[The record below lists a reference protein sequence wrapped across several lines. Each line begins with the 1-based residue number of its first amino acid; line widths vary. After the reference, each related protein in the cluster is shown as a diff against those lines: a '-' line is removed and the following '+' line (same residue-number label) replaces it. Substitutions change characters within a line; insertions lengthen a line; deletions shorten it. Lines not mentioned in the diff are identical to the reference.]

1 MKNSAHIP
9 SSEQNKVIQS
19 TQTLKNVTYTCPKNA
34 IKTMGLMA
42 IDNIQK
48 DKNILFII
56 PDEKTRIS
64 LSDFL
69 ESSGMSDVLLSC
81 KMYENVS
88 HAEIEQ
94 IKKNTIDEKK
104 NIQVN
109 KQSHFEYE
117 RIKSSTN
124 LDFRKKYSDKKD
136 GKTWRNHVDEY
147 AQLEADPKAK
157 LMARYLNSAVCP
169 KNEAALQNI
178 LDVVFEG
185 MNYYAPTFESLE
197 YGVLKNELNLSKL
210 RLDDLNDITYEIF
223 TWKEAATILR
233 DRFLHASK
241 NIEEDFLTAKLKLIQ
256 DLEYQV
262 DFIDFEYGQWKSQ
275 PKKSNTGFLSTIFQN
290 KQSKHEDHIKSIIDK
305 CKSIGNKLQ
314 SLTPSH
320 LSIPSLEADI
330 VSYCEKQKAQLLEL
344 KYNLKATLPEVI
356 KSVNRFNN
364 DHPILTDLETEL
376 SALVEQINTQKILA
390 KPLEI
395 NTLSFSK
402 QVDFIV
408 DLVSR
413 FDRILSEI
421 EHNIQYFQWCDFLD
435 HLQDEEKQII
445 TVLTRFS
452 SSEWPET
459 IKAWYLYHQITT
471 EHLHFSAWSSEDKG
485 QYFSQYNQY
494 IAESIYNTVIDKQAT
509 KADILKSLK
518 NTDPSLHK
526 FLNEKNQKEQ
536 LTWRYIFTHKMP
548 FLSKCYPIIIT
559 DGDDLADMKK
569 VEDLHL
575 VVFNKQDVNAE
586 IMQLFDSITYFWN
599 ENDYQVMPDYRLIIK
614 DETHK
619 PHHLLAT
626 SERLGVVRTISHLL
640 MSTQSLPTV
649 YLMKNTCLL
658 TYTSALINSQIT
670 AALHPLGIK
679 KIYTN
684 DDPLK
689 MLIGALLEAENRIF
703 ILTED
708 HLMHPDHIDSILE
721 QLNIIDQL
729 EHYGCEMLNIS
740 SQEVFVSNDYLS
752 HLIQTIQDAQ
762 VNENKTEKKQL
773 TFEFI

>member
-1 MKNSAHIP
+1 
-9 SSEQNKVIQS
+9 
-19 TQTLKNVTYTCPKNA
+19 
-34 IKTMGLMA
+34 MA
-42 IDNIQK
+42 IDSIQK

-81 KMYENVS
+81 KIYENVS
-88 HAEIEQ
+88 HSEIEQ

-104 NIQVN
+104 NIDVN

-117 RIKSSTN
+117 RIKSSTS
-124 LDFRKKYSDKKD
+124 LAFRKKYSDKKD
-136 GKTWRNHVDEY
+136 GKTWRNYVDEY

-157 LMARYLNSAVCP
+157 LMARYLNSALCP
-169 KNEAALQNI
+169 KNDATFQNI
-178 LDVVFEG
+178 LDVVYEG

-210 RLDDLNDITYEIF
+210 GLDDLNDITYEIF

-241 NIEEDFLTAKLKLIQ
+241 NIEEEFLTDKLRLIQ

-262 DFIDFEYGQWKSQ
+262 DFIDFEYGQWKAQ
-275 PKKSNTGFLSTIFQN
+275 PKKSNANFLSTIFQN
-290 KQSKHEDHIKSIIDK
+290 KQSKQEGFIKSIIDK
-305 CKSIGNKLQ
+305 CKSIENKLQ
-314 SLTPSH
+314 SLTPSP
-320 LSIPSLEADI
+320 LSIPSLETDI
-330 VSYCEKQKAQLLEL
+330 VSYCEKQKAQLSEL
-344 KYNLKATLPEVI
+344 KYNLKATSPEII
-356 KSVNRFNN
+356 KSANRFNN
-364 DHPILTDLETEL
+364 DHPILTVLETEL
-376 SALVEQINTQKILA
+376 SALVEQINAQKILA

-408 DLVSR
+408 ELVSR

-445 TVLTRFS
+445 TVLTRFN

-459 IKAWYLYHQITT
+459 IKAWYLYHQITA
-471 EHLHFSAWSSEDKG
+471 EHLHFLAWSSEDKY
-485 QYFSQYNQY
+485 QYISTYNQY

-509 KADILKSLK
+509 KTDILKTIK
-518 NTDPSLHK
+518 NNDPWLHK
-526 FLNEKNQKEQ
+526 FINDKNQKEQ
-536 LTWRYIFTHKMP
+536 LNWRYIFTQKMS

-575 VVFNKQDVNAE
+575 VVFNKQDVNTE

-599 ENDYQVMPDYRLIIK
+599 ENDYQVIPDYRLILK

-619 PHHLLAT
+619 PHYLLAT

-658 TYTSALINSQIT
+658 TYTSALMNTQIT

-703 ILTED
+703 VLTED

-729 EHYGCEMLNIS
+729 EHYGCEMLNVS
-740 SQEVFVSNDYLS
+740 SQKIFLNNNPLS
-752 HLIQTIQDAQ
+752 HVIQTIQDAQ
-762 VNENKTEKKQL
+762 VNENKSEKKQL
-773 TFEFI
+773 IFEFI